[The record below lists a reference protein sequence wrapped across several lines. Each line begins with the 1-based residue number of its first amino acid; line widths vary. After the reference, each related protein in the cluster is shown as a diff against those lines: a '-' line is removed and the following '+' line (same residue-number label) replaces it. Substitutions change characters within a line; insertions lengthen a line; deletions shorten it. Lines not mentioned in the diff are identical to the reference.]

1 MGRILIHGGPIVTM
15 ADYDREGSETAVE
28 AVLIED
34 ERIAATGSLAQLRAL
49 AEAGSGGTEELDLE
63 GRVLLPGFID
73 GHMHPLPMIFF
84 SLSADLDGA
93 HTLADVRS
101 RLEAQLDRITGD
113 EWIIGVQ
120 FETNKLD
127 DGRNLDAALLDEWFG
142 EKPVLIYARDGH
154 SIIVNSA
161 VLSLIDTGS
170 GDPEGGTIGRHE
182 DGSPNGIFYE
192 KALALPQ
199 AVAARPDGA
208 RFAAESATVFA
219 DLARQGIT
227 SVGIMLQSDEEG
239 PGGAGSAA
247 ESRVM
252 AALRGQIPQSVYAII
267 IGKSMEGIEAAM
279 ESALNDPDRASRTRA
294 FKIFA
299 DGTFGSCTA
308 CMAEAYAD
316 KPCSHGYM
324 TLPEDEIYRRMVRAH
339 TAGFQVCI
347 HAIGDQGIANCVAM
361 FERLLREHPR
371 EHRHRIEHASIA
383 DPALIDRI
391 AALGLQICTQPLF
404 IRSEKDWLPRR
415 LGEDRAAHAYPFADF
430 VKAGITLAGS
440 SDAPIEDTSVIAALD
455 YAVNRGGFHPEQGV
469 SVEQALAMYT
479 RNAAR
484 LEFSEDTKGT
494 IEPGKQADLV
504 ILDRSPLAVSPS
516 ELGTLR
522 VEATIIRGRTVFD
535 RRAQQ
540 REIKR

>member
-1 MGRILIHGGPIVTM
+1 MDRILVHGGPIVTM
-15 ADYDREGSETAVE
+15 VEAGSKQLEAPVE
-28 AVLIED
+28 AVLIEG
-34 ERIAATGSLAQLRAL
+34 ELIAAAGSLVQMRTL
-49 AEAGSGGTEELDLE
+49 AKAGSSGFEELDLE
-63 GRVLLPGFID
+63 GRALLPGFID

-93 HTLADVRS
+93 HDLGEVRA
-101 RLEAQLDRITGD
+101 RLERQFDRIVEG
-113 EWIIGVQ
+113 EWIVGVQ
-120 FETNKLD
+120 FENNKLRG
-127 DGRNLDAALLDEWFG
+127 GRALDAVTLDEWFG

-154 SIIVNSA
+154 SVIVNSA
-161 VLSLIDTGS
+161 VLALIDTGP
-170 GDPEGGTIGRHE
+170 GDPEGGTIGRSE

-192 KALALPQ
+192 KAIALPQ

-227 SVGIMLQSDEEG
+227 SVGIMLQSDDEG
-239 PGGAGSAA
+239 PGGAGSSG
-247 ESRVM
+247 ESKVM

-267 IGKSMEGIEAAM
+267 IGKSMAGIEAAM
-279 ESALNDPDRASRTRA
+279 DSALNDPDRASRTRA

-324 TLPEDEIYRRMVRAH
+324 TLPEEEIYRRMVRAH

-347 HAIGDQGIANCVAM
+347 HAIGDQGIANCVDL

-383 DPALIDRI
+383 DPTLIGRI
-391 AALGLQICTQPLF
+391 AALGLYICTQPLF

-415 LGEDRAAHAYPFADF
+415 LGDDRAAHAYPFADF
-430 VKAGITLAGS
+430 LKAGVTLAGS

-469 SVEQALAMYT
+469 SVEEALAMYT
-479 RNAAR
+479 RNAAKI
-484 LEFSEDTKGT
+484 EFSEEIKGT

-504 ILDRSPLAVSPS
+504 ILDRSPLDVDPAQ
-516 ELGTLR
+516 LGTLS
-522 VEATIIRGRTVFD
+522 VEATIIRGRKVFD
-535 RRAQQ
+535 RRKHSVEAHQ
-540 REIKR
+540 